1 MLRKQLR
8 DLRINIFLE
17 IMLTGEVS
25 YGWMLGLTLFRIF
38 INYLEVG
45 NYYAVKCHYFQAVKG
60 KPEGIKK
67 KKRQNH
73 RRPTSQAVMTQE
85 NDR

>member
-8 DLRINIFLE
+8 DLINIFLE

-45 NYYAVKCHYFQAVKG
+45 NYNAVKCHYFQAVKG

-67 KKRQNH
+67 KKGKTTEG
-73 RRPTSQAVMTQE
+73 PQA
-85 NDR
+85 RL